1 MDALLTAALDAARA
15 ADGPGAAPRIVILP
29 VAAAR
34 ARPDLAAAHGER
46 AFRAAAARSGVA
58 IETSAAPI
66 VDRASAGEPV
76 SVRRLSEAHLVH
88 LPGGDPDLPASVL
101 HGTRAWA
108 AVLEAHGRG
117 ACIAGASAGAM
128 ALGERLWTPH
138 GPADGL
144 GLVPGVAVL
153 PHFDGR
159 RLAAWRSA
167 VDPGGRL
174 AWVGLD
180 ERTLVI
186 GRAGEPWLVA
196 GAGRARIAVAG
207 QPEAMATSGEWLD
220 LG

>member
-1 MDALLTAALDAARA
+1 MDALLAAALEAARA
-15 ADGPGAAPRIVILP
+15 ADGPDAMPKIVILP

-34 ARPDLAAAHGER
+34 SRPDVAAAHGER
-46 AFRAAAARSGVA
+46 AFRAAAARAGVA
-58 IETSAAPI
+58 IETAVAPV
-66 VDRASAGEPV
+66 VDRASAADAMPAQ
-76 SVRRLSEAHLVH
+76 RLRTAHLVH

-101 HGTRAWA
+101 RATPAWA
-108 AVLEAHGRG
+108 AILEAYGRG
-117 ACIAGASAGAM
+117 ACVAGASAGAM
-128 ALGERLWTPH
+128 ALGERLWTPR

-167 VDPGGRL
+167 VDPDDRL

-186 GRAGEPWLVA
+186 GRVGEPWVVA
-196 GAGRARIAVAG
+196 GAGRARVVAAG
-207 QPEAMATSGEWLD
+207 RPETIATSGERLE